1 MSLDGHVVAEL
12 VAHDRGHVGTVLVAH
27 DRVLLIP
34 KWLPNI
40 MIFYSIMNSFVNKAK
55 FYFSKKT

>member
-1 MSLDGHVVAEL
+1 MSLDGHVGAEL
-12 VAHDRGHVGTVLVAH
+12 VAHDRGHVGAVLVAH

-40 MIFYSIMNSFVNKAK
+40 MIFYSIMDSLEQ
-55 FYFSKKT
+55 SIII

>member
-1 MSLDGHVVAEL
+1 MNLDGHVGAEL
-12 VAHDRGHVGTVLVAH
+12 VAHDWGHVSAVLVAH

-40 MIFYSIMNSFVNKAK
+40 MIFYFIMNSHE
-55 FYFSKKT
+55 